1 VIRPSWTFGVQEI
14 ANEIRVGEKLS
25 AMGTHKNIVSILR
38 HGVLPNI
45 QAYYIDM
52 ELCDLDLEKYI
63 RKTWKDRLTDNI
75 SRYQASHSEAEVVRF
90 FGLLYVREIMKD
102 ITRGLAFIHLEGEV
116 HRDLKPANRMFVVYK
131 I

>member
-1 VIRPSWTFGVQEI
+1 LRHH
-14 ANEIRVGEKLS
+14 EKLS